1 MTKKNLGSRV
11 TGNFLECEFLYCLF
25 YFIKKCVLFLKS
37 GEKTI
42 REKAFFLKKVIY
54 LSVILFT
61 QFMFSNFRLK
71 INLERKLQLQRK
83 GNRVTNPNLISF
95 LKFEVTDIIREKE
108 KYNCVL
114 FARQSFIHLIFKATY
129 KMKLFQFQMR
139 KQRLLEIK

>member
-25 YFIKKCVLFLKS
+25 YFIKKMCTIFKIWGKNNK
-37 GEKTI
+37 GESI
-42 REKAFFLKKVIY
+42 FFKKVIY

-83 GNRVTNPNLISF
+83 GNRVTNP
-95 LKFEVTDIIREKE
+95 
-108 KYNCVL
+108 
-114 FARQSFIHLIFKATY
+114 
-129 KMKLFQFQMR
+129 
-139 KQRLLEIK
+139 